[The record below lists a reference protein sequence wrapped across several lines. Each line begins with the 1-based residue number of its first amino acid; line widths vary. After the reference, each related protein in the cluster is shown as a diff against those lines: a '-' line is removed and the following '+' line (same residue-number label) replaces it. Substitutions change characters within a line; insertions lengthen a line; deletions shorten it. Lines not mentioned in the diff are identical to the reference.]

1 MVVSGMMER
10 DWYDGIIKMNII
22 YDSNCRN
29 IKQTWNSSC
38 GR

>member
-1 MVVSGMMER
+1 MY
-10 DWYDGIIKMNII
+10 WYDGNRFDVIIKMNII

-29 IKQTWNSSC
+29 IKQTWNSSR